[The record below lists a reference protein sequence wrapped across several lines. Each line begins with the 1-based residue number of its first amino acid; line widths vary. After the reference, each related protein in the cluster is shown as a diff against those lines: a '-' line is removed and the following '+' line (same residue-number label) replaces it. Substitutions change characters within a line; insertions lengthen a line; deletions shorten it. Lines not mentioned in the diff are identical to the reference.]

1 MSHSSAPGWLC
12 SPCGPPVE
20 AWASHLRRGRAGSV
34 DVPRRRLPVR
44 APRPPETLTSPRRC
58 AVTARGT
65 SSRATEHVLPKEQ
78 LSPSRVTLVA
88 GRRANTG
95 RHGCRALAERSAHVA
110 PFSSR
115 SLGVDAVAAPALH
128 GETEAR
134 AGSVVSLA
142 VVVDAVGTLPV
153 ATPQRLPLTRRGR
166 RSWPWGI
173 LWPAEA
179 PLSGHAT
186 RGQWVHQKQP
196 RLTGVEMP
204 APRLLALL

>member
-1 MSHSSAPGWLC
+1 MRPGLLTW
-12 SPCGPPVE
+12 
-20 AWASHLRRGRAGSV
+20 AGSV

-95 RHGCRALAERSAHVA
+95 RHGCRALAERSAHVT
-110 PFSSR
+110 PFSPR
-115 SLGVDAVAAPALH
+115 SPGVGAVAAPALH

-166 RSWPWGI
+166 RSWP
-173 LWPAEA
+173 AEA